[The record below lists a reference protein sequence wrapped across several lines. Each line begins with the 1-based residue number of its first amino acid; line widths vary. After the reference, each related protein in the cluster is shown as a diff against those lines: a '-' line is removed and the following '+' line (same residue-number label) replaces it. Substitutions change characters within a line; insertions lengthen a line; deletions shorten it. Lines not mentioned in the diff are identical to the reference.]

1 MGQKSLAPLQILKI
15 LRKYS
20 DKEHVLTQNQIARY
34 LERDYDIVIE
44 RKTVARNLDNL
55 TAAGYQIEQT
65 PKGVYLEDE
74 REFDDSELRLL
85 IDSVLFSE
93 HISANY
99 ARALIDKLQKLGSV
113 DLRRSLGEIRRTNQ
127 IQRGNFT

>member
-93 HISANY
+93 HISAN
-99 ARALIDKLQKLGSV
+99 
-113 DLRRSLGEIRRTNQ
+113 
-127 IQRGNFT
+127 